1 MSFSKNRQI
10 YSFLCAHVHWNEGV
24 LAPPTHIPCLSLAQ
38 KNKNQRKCLFFSHF
52 FKKTID
58 NSACLC
64 YDIQARKGKTTK
76 YAPVAQQV
84 EHLTF
89 NQRVWSSNLHRSTK
103 KSSFF
108 GTRIFYPSRRRGSPK
123 RACRALGVLV
133 GLAWNHASACME
145 SRLRRVW
152 HQPIGCIYRSCG
164 LMRYSPESEIY
175 SFSDG

>member
-1 MSFSKNRQI
+1 MQNICQPFLMSFSKNRQI

-89 NQRVWSSNLHRSTK
+89 NQRVWSSNLHRVTK
-103 KSSFF
+103 KIMCLS
-108 GTRIFYPSRRRGSPK
+108 GGIGRRK
-123 RACRALGVLV
+123 
-133 GLAWNHASACME
+133 GLKI
-145 SRLRRVW
+145 LRV
-152 HQPIGCIYRSCG
+152 
-164 LMRYSPESEIY
+164 
-175 SFSDG
+175 